1 MDDAASIRHPVP
13 DEVSLVQ
20 PVTEA
25 PPRDVIEK
33 VVVAE
38 ELEAVPL
45 KEPANDVIANQAV
58 PEQNPEPE
66 PEPAME
72 RMAQPAE
79 QDPWTPLNPEHPD
92 HALYQQIR
100 EGVAKLDEAH
110 GRSYDQT
117 SERLTGSLMVLA
129 KSNGLDSVDHVVL
142 SQPTESQPGGQN
154 VFVVQGELDN
164 PGHQRAGMPTAQA
177 VKTPFEESLEQFD
190 IAAFEQE
197 QRAAQ
202 LATQQQDE
210 DQRVQ
215 QEMQVAAAS
224 MGY

>member
-1 MDDAASIRHPVP
+1 
-13 DEVSLVQ
+13 
-20 PVTEA
+20 
-25 PPRDVIEK
+25 
-33 VVVAE
+33 
-38 ELEAVPL
+38 
-45 KEPANDVIANQAV
+45 
-58 PEQNPEPE
+58 
-66 PEPAME
+66 ME
-72 RMAQPAE
+72 RVAQPADE
-79 QDPWTPLNPEHPD
+79 QEPWTPPNPEHPD

-154 VFVVQGELDN
+154 VFVVQGVLDN

-190 IAAFEQE
+190 VAAFEQE

-202 LATQQQDE
+202 LATQQQEE